1 MRGSTAHFCKCSRR
15 LAPFFSLSRPLNGT
29 GAYHLRNSPVL
40 VVLDQF
46 LLFFITHMSTSPKCG
61 APSEEIYAV
70 RCDLVQN
77 PISIFAVGGPTATV
91 GSVKPLDHNLHPCT
105 CSRWANV

>member
-1 MRGSTAHFCKCSRR
+1 M
-15 LAPFFSLSRPLNGT
+15 P
-29 GAYHLRNSPVL
+29 

-46 LLFFITHMSTSPKCG
+46 LLFFIPHVSTSSRSG

-77 PISIFAVGGPTATV
+77 SISVCAVGGPTAV
-91 GSVKPLDHNLHPCT
+91 LGSVKTSDHNLVRALAGQA
-105 CSRWANV
+105 SSQ